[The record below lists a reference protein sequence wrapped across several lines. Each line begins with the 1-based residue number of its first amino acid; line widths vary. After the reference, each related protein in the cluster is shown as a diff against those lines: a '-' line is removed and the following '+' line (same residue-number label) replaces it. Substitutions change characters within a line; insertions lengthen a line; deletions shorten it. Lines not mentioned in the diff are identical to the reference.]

1 MGNTMTD
8 DLLALKTETDAALS
22 AATDLRAWDAIR
34 VAVLGRNGTLT
45 GLLRDL
51 GNVQDVHLLTSS
63 RLEPAQCS
71 FRAEMAC
78 TGQRS

>member
-1 MGNTMTD
+1 MEDDIGIRAMTD
-8 DLLALKTETDAALS
+8 DLLALKTETDAALD

-51 GNVQDVHLLTSS
+51 GKAAP
-63 RLEPAQCS
+63 E
-71 FRAEMAC
+71 
-78 TGQRS
+78 QRRERGAALN